1 MKSGFTLVEVLIAL
15 IIVGFLVG
23 AAVVGL
29 GAGKK
34 AIQMA
39 DAMRAV
45 QQCARHARSVALL
58 KQRSVV
64 LTIEE
69 VVEGGV
75 FVKSQISISFS
86 KDAEAEGAG
95 ASGGAGFGVASS
107 GGQTRTLS
115 GRLVNTTDEAGEEEL
130 NDPLF
135 AKPRVFEGI
144 HIKGILKEETEERR
158 SLISVFST
166 ADFHLR
172 KSKEERE
179 KARAKLEES
188 ASDDKKEK
196 EKDEAEGAAAEPDKA
211 SSFSVV
217 YEPNGRCDPYF
228 IKLWKD
234 GTDEEKGE
242 KLEFTRFGR
251 VIEEEER

>member
-1 MKSGFTLVEVLIAL
+1 MKSGFTLLEILVAL
-15 IIVGFLVG
+15 FIVGILVG
-23 AAVVGL
+23 TAVVGL
-29 GAGKK
+29 DAGKK

-45 QQCARHARSVALL
+45 EQCARHARSVALL

-69 VVEGGV
+69 VVEDGV
-75 FVKSQISISFS
+75 FVKSQISTSYS

-95 ASGGAGFGVASS
+95 ASGGAGFGVASAV
-107 GGQTRTLS
+107 GQLRTLS
-115 GRLVNTTDEAGEEEL
+115 GRIVDAGGEEPAANEPE
-130 NDPLF
+130 DALF
-135 AKPRVFEGI
+135 AKPRAFEGI
-144 HIKGILKEETEERR
+144 HITGVLKEETEQRK

-172 KSKEERE
+172 KNRE
-179 KARAKLEES
+179 QEKS
-188 ASDDKKEK
+188 ASADTEKK
-196 EKDEAEGAAAEPDKA
+196 DRTDAAPARPDKA

-228 IKLWKD
+228 VRLWKD
-234 GTDEEKGE
+234 GSDEEKGE

-251 VIEEEER
+251 VVREEER